1 MPNPKFSAVTQKG
14 ELTINSKNIMK
25 FHGGLPL
32 TGSVKT
38 LGAKHSDLPVEEIF
52 L

>member
-14 ELTINSKNIMK
+14 ELTINNKNIMK

-32 TGSVKT
+32 TGTVIT
-38 LGAKHSDLPVEEIF
+38 QGAKNSALPVEEIF